1 MSYSHILSNCQSML
15 YIKFGYKVKG
25 SYINAVYY
33 TIFKYSSVKVSRNHG
48 MWDRHSIVW
57 NNFMFHSHCMIASQY
72 IVTISK
78 DSQSL
83 IILNSH
89 SKVT

>member
-15 YIKFGYKVKG
+15 YIKFGYEVKG
-25 SYINAVYY
+25 SYINTVYY
-33 TIFKYSSVKVSRNHG
+33 TIFKYFSVKVSHNHG
-48 MWDRHSIVW
+48 MWDRHSMVW
-57 NNFMFHSHCMIASQY
+57 NHFIFHNHCMITSQY

-78 DSQSL
+78 DSQS
-83 IILNSH
+83 IIISNSH

>member
-25 SYINAVYY
+25 SYINAAYY
-33 TIFKYSSVKVSRNHG
+33 TIFKYSSVKVSHNHG
-48 MWDRHSIVW
+48 MWDRHSMVW
-57 NNFMFHSHCMIASQY
+57 NHFMFRSYCMIASQY
-72 IVTISK
+72 IAAISK

-89 SKVT
+89 SKAI